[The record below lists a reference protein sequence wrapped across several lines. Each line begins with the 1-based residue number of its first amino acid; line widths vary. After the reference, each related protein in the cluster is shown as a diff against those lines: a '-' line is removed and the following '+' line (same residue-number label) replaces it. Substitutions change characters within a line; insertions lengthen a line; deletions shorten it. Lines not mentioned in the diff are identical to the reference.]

1 MTPAELV
8 TAVPLPIWLL
18 VDALAVHRLTRLL
31 ARDSLPPVAAARARI
46 IARWGHSP
54 WSELVVCSWCL
65 SVWVAA
71 PVIAARLLAPDWW
84 SLLALLLAYSTVAG
98 TIDTRT

>member
-8 TAVPLPIWLL
+8 TTVPLPMWLI
-18 VDALAVHRLTRLL
+18 VDALAVHRLTRLI

-54 WSELVVCSWCL
+54 WSELAVCSWCM
-65 SVWVAA
+65 SIWVAG
-71 PVIAARLLAPDWW
+71 PVIGARLLVPVPWT
-84 SLLALLLAYSTVAG
+84 LLSLLLAYSTVAG
-98 TIDTRT
+98 TLDSRT

>member
-8 TAVPLPIWLL
+8 TAVPFPLWLA

-31 ARDSLPPVAAARARI
+31 ARDSLPPIAHARARI

-54 WSELVVCSWCL
+54 WSELAVCSWCL
-65 SVWVAA
+65 SVWVAV
-71 PVIAARLLAPDWW
+71 PVITARLLVPDWW

-98 TIDTRT
+98 VLDSRT